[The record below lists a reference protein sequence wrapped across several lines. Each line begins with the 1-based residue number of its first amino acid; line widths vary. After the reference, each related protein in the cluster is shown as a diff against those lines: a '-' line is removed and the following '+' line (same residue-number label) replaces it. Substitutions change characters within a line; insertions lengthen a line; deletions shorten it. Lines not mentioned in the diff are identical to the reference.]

1 MSVLSQ
7 LLDIED
13 LVHLDLA
20 DQARIE
26 GVVAARLLSGSN
38 ARQDLAAQV
47 KRLLPQLEVQRQTLS
62 QAELLGSTRK
72 LSQATDS

>member
-13 LVHLDLA
+13 LAHLDLA

-26 GVVAARLLSGSN
+26 GVIGARLLRMSD
-38 ARQDLAAQV
+38 ARQELTTQV
-47 KRLLPQLEVQRQTLS
+47 KRLLPQLEEQRQKS
-62 QAELLGSTRK
+62 GG
-72 LSQATDS
+72 